1 MGSIPGQEINTP
13 HHVVQPQKQNKK
25 QIPSASGMVT
35 MWLGQLLHQAHSSS
49 ENNDTNKQVAME
61 IQLIMNA
68 PSMYTPSLS
77 PSSSQ

>member
-1 MGSIPGQEINTP
+1 M
-13 HHVVQPQKQNKK
+13 
-25 QIPSASGMVT
+25 PSASGMVT